1 MSIIQNN
8 SDFLF
13 LFDAKLCNPNG
24 DPDQEN
30 KPRMD
35 YDTKTNLVT
44 DTRLKRSIRDYL
56 KAEGTDIFV
65 DMEGENKVSNDTK
78 LKYVIDR
85 ILSDENEVNSLFLEN
100 PPLKSIFDDILK
112 NNNEKDGIFKKLQ
125 DKKNV
130 ELNNY
135 ILAQL
140 VKRKFIDIRMFG
152 SAFAVGGFTK
162 AYTGAIQ
169 LNWGFSLHNVDLVE
183 SNSIVTTMNDG
194 NSTFGKDYRVY
205 YSLLAFNGTI
215 NKNAAQH
222 TGLTVADC
230 EIFRRGIWNAV
241 SANPTRSKLNQYA
254 IFYLEIIYND
264 GFSNGNFGDLRKYI
278 EVKPKTE
285 FVRNIED
292 LEIDFSKLEKLITD
306 NKGEG
311 KAIKEIYLKK
321 QFDINFK

>member
-13 LFDAKLCNPNG
+13 IYDATLCNPNG

-56 KAEGTDIFV
+56 KSEGIEIFV
-65 DMEGENKVSNDTK
+65 DMEGENKVSPDTK
-78 LKYVIDR
+78 LKIVVDR
-85 ILSDENEVNSLFLEN
+85 IFKNETDVNTLFVEKPEFKIKFDEL
-100 PPLKSIFDDILK
+100 I
-112 NNNEKDGIFKKLQ
+112 KDKKDTDGFFKHLQ
-125 DKKNV
+125 DKKNI
-130 ELNNY
+130 ELNSY
-135 ILAQL
+135 LLSQL
-140 VKRKFIDIRMFG
+140 VKNKFVDIRMFG

-169 LNWGFSLHNVDLVE
+169 INWGYSLHEVDLVE

-194 NSTFGKDYRVY
+194 SSTFGKDYRVY
-205 YSLLAFNGTI
+205 YSLLAFNGTM
-215 NKNAAQH
+215 NKYAAQQ
-222 TGLTVADC
+222 TALTEPDRDT
-230 EIFRRGIWNAV
+230 FRNAIWNAV

-254 IFYLEIIYND
+254 KLYIELIYNE
-264 GFSNGNFGDLRKYI
+264 GFSNGYFGDLRKYI
-278 EVKPKTE
+278 EVKAAIDN
-285 FVRNIED
+285 VRSLQN
-292 LEIDFSKLEKLITD
+292 LAIDFSKLKSLVEE

-311 KAIKEIYLKK
+311 KPIKEIHMKK
-321 QFDINFK
+321 HTDINF